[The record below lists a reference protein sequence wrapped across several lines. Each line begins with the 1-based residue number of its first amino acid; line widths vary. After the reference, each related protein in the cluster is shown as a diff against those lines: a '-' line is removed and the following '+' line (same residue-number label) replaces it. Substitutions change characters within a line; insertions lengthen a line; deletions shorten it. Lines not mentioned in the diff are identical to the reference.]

1 MMFVSLVVRLN
12 VCRPAIQDSSRMIDL
27 CTPPVGGIEISPH
40 FTEKVCVTWLF
51 QDADVYTQGDTLLRV
66 IRWSL
71 SNAEAS
77 RKVPEATPDLT

>member
-1 MMFVSLVVRLN
+1 
-12 VCRPAIQDSSRMIDL
+12 MIDL